1 MRLTRQHLDFETS
14 SRRDRHRWGIHS
26 AEPPR
31 EPRFQERGCEFGAET
46 ALTGRLLG
54 NDDAGAG
61 GEMAE
66 ERVLR

>member
-1 MRLTRQHLDFETS
+1 MLLTRQHLDFEATS
-14 SRRDRHRWGIHS
+14 GGNGYRRGVH
-26 AEPPR
+26 PR
-31 EPRFQERGCEFGAET
+31 EPTGEPRFEQRRGEFGAET

-66 ERVLR
+66 ESVLR